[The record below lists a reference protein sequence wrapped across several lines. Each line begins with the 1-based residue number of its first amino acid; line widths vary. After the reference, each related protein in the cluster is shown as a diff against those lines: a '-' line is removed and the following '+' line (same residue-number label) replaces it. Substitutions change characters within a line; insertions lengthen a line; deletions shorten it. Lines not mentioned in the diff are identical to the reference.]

1 MTVFKVIVGLPGSG
15 KTTLALRWL
24 DEMDCAERDRT
35 LFLDDLCLNIKELA
49 AQFNPLLHD
58 CVIITDPRM
67 TMYAESYM
75 RTRLIG
81 LFGEHDFIFH
91 YFENDP
97 EACIINATRD
107 PKPGGT
113 VNFIKMATKHYVIP
127 ENSITYKVYRE
138 NVSH

>member
-1 MTVFKVIVGLPGSG
+1 MGN
-15 KTTLALRWL
+15 
-24 DEMDCAERDRT
+24 AERDRT
-35 LFLDDLCLNIKELA
+35 LFLDDLCLNINGLA

-67 TMYAESYM
+67 TMYAESYI
-75 RTRLIG
+75 RTRLVS

-113 VNFIKMATKHYVIP
+113 VNFIKMATKEYKIP
-127 ENSITYKVYRE
+127 EGSNVFKVYKA
-138 NVSH
+138 